1 MHDYSSMRT
10 GHSSKE
16 PFFKNG
22 HKDIENIFGKN
33 IVHRRVSVT
42 KLFSLSIIG
51 ERMLETKSVG
61 DNFEMLVTV
70 LTIIF

>member
-1 MHDYSSMRT
+1 MHDYSSMKI
-10 GHSSKE
+10 GHSSRE

-42 KLFSLSIIG
+42 KLFSLSKIG
-51 ERMLETKSVG
+51 EQMLKTKCV
-61 DNFEMLVTV
+61 
-70 LTIIF
+70 